1 MLNVRKRINKRLV
14 NKKDMHQNQA
24 SHSTK
29 SLIKIYSRY
38 VKVNL
43 HESLT
48 NMHTLEC
55 VFWN

>member
-24 SHSTK
+24 TDCTK

-38 VKVNL
+38 VKANL

-48 NMHTLEC
+48 NMHTLE
-55 VFWN
+55 